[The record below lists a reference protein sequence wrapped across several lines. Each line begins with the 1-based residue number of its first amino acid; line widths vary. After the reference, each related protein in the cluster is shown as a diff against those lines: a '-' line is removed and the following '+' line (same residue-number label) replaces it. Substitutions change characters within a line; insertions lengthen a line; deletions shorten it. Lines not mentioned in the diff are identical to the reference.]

1 MKTQR
6 QLGTSSGRL
15 LPERIPIER
24 VRPSLY
30 GSVPGLD
37 DGELADPEELERW
50 IMLEQWGPILALP
63 TPVRS
68 GFHPSRDEFGNL
80 DGAFGSVDFE
90 RLYGRFDK
98 ARYKADKLRE
108 QLRYT
113 LIMLEM
119 VMRRLPG
126 LSKFMVLRLLR
137 TNVIDLDHID
147 DERMHAIA
155 RWYLR
160 SIRLREEIQQLREV
174 GFRRREV
181 E

>member
-1 MKTQR
+1 MKGQR
-6 QLGTSSGRL
+6 IVVEV
-15 LPERIPIER
+15 ERPR
-24 VRPSLY
+24 GY

-37 DGELADPEELERW
+37 DEELADPEELERW
-50 IMLEQWGPILALP
+50 VMLEQWGPILALP

-98 ARYKADKLRE
+98 ARYKAGKLRE

-126 LSKFMVLRLLR
+126 RSKFMVLRLLR

-160 SIRLREEIQQLREV
+160 SIRLREEIQQLRERSC
-174 GFRRREV
+174 RRQAE